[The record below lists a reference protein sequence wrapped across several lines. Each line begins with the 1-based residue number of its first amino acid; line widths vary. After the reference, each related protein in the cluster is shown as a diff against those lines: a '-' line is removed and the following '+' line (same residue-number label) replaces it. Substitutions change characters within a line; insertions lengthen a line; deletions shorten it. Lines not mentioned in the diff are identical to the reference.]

1 MKLQNLKILKDNGF
15 NVPEFTISSGC
26 VTWEKSAVRSSAD
39 IEDSENNSCAGLF
52 DSFLNVS
59 REELNEKIELV
70 RESYARNGVR
80 RDCPVIIQKMANS
93 ELSGVLFTANPMGIL
108 NEMVIV
114 VGRGLGCNVVED
126 KVNTTTYCYNV
137 DDNFYD
143 CCQNGDSPLLSRD
156 LIKEL
161 VEQGKKIES
170 LFSDKM
176 DIEFGI
182 ENGKVV
188 ILQARPI
195 TTLSYDNLIVLD
207 NSNIVESYPGVSL
220 PLTQSFVKDIYYKIF
235 RSLALRLSE
244 DESLINSIDIDLRN
258 MVDVVNGRIYY
269 RINNWYSLLKLLP
282 NSNSIIKVWQEM
294 LGVRNLNIISKDINV
309 SKKTKSK
316 IISNFLKY
324 LRKCPKE
331 MKELEVYFDSII
343 KQGYRDLEVV
353 SKDDNSVLNRLIMV
367 NDLKYEITSHW
378 DITLIND
385 MYAFLNTSLAGKKN
399 QSDLGFIGD
408 LASLKPII
416 ELNKLVEEYHKS
428 DKTFSL
434 ALRESEN
441 LSKFDYLFFDYI
453 DVYGDRCL
461 EELKLETAT
470 YRTNPELL
478 YNYLK
483 EMPTVG
489 VPKIENKKSN
499 NIFVER
505 AKLGISNREISR
517 MNRSRLF
524 GLAREVYLRIGE
536 DLVEQGRLND
546 KRDIF
551 YLFEPELSDNGLN
564 YKSLVEQRK
573 LEYAE
578 YKKIPDYSRLVFTD
592 KIINKQL
599 SNSYLMSDGKLLG
612 VGISK
617 GIVEGEVLVINEVD
631 LGIDTSDK
639 IIVTKM
645 TDPGWIFLIKNC
657 KGLIVEQGSLLSH
670 TAIVSREL
678 KKPAVVNVKNA
689 MQILK
694 TGDIVRLDGLRGEIS
709 IVEGE

>member
-1 MKLQNLKILKDNGF
+1 
-15 NVPEFTISSGC
+15 
-26 VTWEKSAVRSSAD
+26 
-39 IEDSENNSCAGLF
+39 
-52 DSFLNVS
+52 
-59 REELNEKIELV
+59 
-70 RESYARNGVR
+70 
-80 RDCPVIIQKMANS
+80 
-93 ELSGVLFTANPMGIL
+93 
-108 NEMVIV
+108 
-114 VGRGLGCNVVED
+114 
-126 KVNTTTYCYNV
+126 
-137 DDNFYD
+137 
-143 CCQNGDSPLLSRD
+143 
-156 LIKEL
+156 
-161 VEQGKKIES
+161 
-170 LFSDKM
+170 
-176 DIEFGI
+176 
-182 ENGKVV
+182 
-188 ILQARPI
+188 
-195 TTLSYDNLIVLD
+195 
-207 NSNIVESYPGVSL
+207 
-220 PLTQSFVKDIYYKIF
+220 
-235 RSLALRLSE
+235 
-244 DESLINSIDIDLRN
+244 
-258 MVDVVNGRIYY
+258 
-269 RINNWYSLLKLLP
+269 
-282 NSNSIIKVWQEM
+282 
-294 LGVRNLNIISKDINV
+294 
-309 SKKTKSK
+309 
-316 IISNFLKY
+316 
-324 LRKCPKE
+324 
-331 MKELEVYFDSII
+331 
-343 KQGYRDLEVV
+343 
-353 SKDDNSVLNRLIMV
+353 
-367 NDLKYEITSHW
+367 
-378 DITLIND
+378 
-385 MYAFLNTSLAGKKN
+385 
-399 QSDLGFIGD
+399 
-408 LASLKPII
+408 
-416 ELNKLVEEYHKS
+416 
-428 DKTFSL
+428 
-434 ALRESEN
+434 
-441 LSKFDYLFFDYI
+441 
-453 DVYGDRCL
+453 
-461 EELKLETAT
+461 
-470 YRTNPELL
+470 
-478 YNYLK
+478 
-483 EMPTVG
+483 MPTVG

-524 GLAREVYLRIGE
+524 GLARGVYLRIGE

-617 GIVEGEVLVINEVD
+617 GIVEGEVLVIDEVD